1 MIPPPT
7 PKADYDAST
16 MGSSAAFDYS
26 TASTVTNASPLS
38 RAAPQPSAPPLS
50 PDLPP
55 FQPSGMFN
63 GIRGLY
69 QEKMTS
75 DPQYKSINAR
85 LAKTAEGGEDGASK
99 PNGPQKSTSP
109 TSSSGQ
115 NDHVDANS
123 RFASLKVV
131 S

>member
-1 MIPPPT
+1 
-7 PKADYDAST
+7 

-26 TASTVTNASPLS
+26 TASTAAADGPLQ

-50 PDLPP
+50 PVLPS

-75 DPQYKSINAR
+75 DPQYKGINAR
-85 LAKTAEGGEDGASK
+85 LTKAAEDGTSK
-99 PNGPQKSTSP
+99 PNGPQKSTSQ
-109 TSSSGQ
+109 TASSGQ
-115 NDHVDANS
+115 KDGVDAKG
-123 RFASLKVV
+123 RFAALKVV